1 MIDYNVGF
9 QASLQVNSQ
18 EPRVA
23 EPSRRLLL
31 SDVFVNWP
39 QMFNNLN
46 ELNLL
51 IIWFKIKA
59 DAHIN
64 IWEGKGNGRNTVNV
78 FYRKFDRPSR
88 MWERINSH

>member
-9 QASLQVNSQ
+9 QASLRVNSQ
-18 EPRVA
+18 EPGVA

-39 QMFNNLN
+39 QMFNNLSG
-46 ELNLL
+46 LNLL
-51 IIWFKIKA
+51 IIGFKIKP

-64 IWEGKGNGRNTVNV
+64 I
-78 FYRKFDRPSR
+78 
-88 MWERINSH
+88 

>member
-18 EPRVA
+18 EPGVA
-23 EPSRRLLL
+23 KPSRRLLL

-39 QMFNNLN
+39 QMSNNLN

-51 IIWFKIKA
+51 IICFKTKP
-59 DAHIN
+59 DAHIS
-64 IWEGKGNGRNTVNV
+64 IYEKAKVAEG
-78 FYRKFDRPSR
+78 
-88 MWERINSH
+88 IH